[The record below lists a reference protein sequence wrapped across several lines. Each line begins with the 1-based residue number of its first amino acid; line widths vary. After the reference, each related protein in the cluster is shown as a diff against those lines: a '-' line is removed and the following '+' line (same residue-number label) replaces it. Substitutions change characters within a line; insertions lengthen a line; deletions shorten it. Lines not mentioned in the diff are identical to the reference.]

1 VSLPCPLKY
10 CMLCTDGCISCRCT
24 AEFCYICGEKWKT
37 CNCPWFNYEPEED
50 DYVIPIWNPDRPP
63 PPLPVEFAERREQ
76 RARAREEQLRADE
89 ELARRLAQEEGARA
103 PVTPGFSDEYYLPSP
118 LQIDALATL
127 GTIGTGLRNGIR
139 RLAAD
144 YVEATQATRAPA
156 LAPAPRVPRL
166 QQPPRVERRRT
177 EPPRVRQ
184 NRSREEIR
192 ENLVNLLQ
200 EAQDLETRPSPVRA
214 RTEPLRPKTPQ
225 LLLPAPPAPEVAPE
239 PAPAPAP
246 APAPLPSRYLS
257 EARQAHIEEYLRNL
271 EIPAP
276 EPVSPIYEEPRM
288 QLARR
293 RRNHNFAAE
302 YDLDI
307 DRRDLVD
314 MSFRHAPAPAPV
326 PRDPVPE
333 WRLRGLNTGRLGLND
348 PWNQHPAHAHP
359 MFRRA
364 MATGEVPR
372 RWGAERRGY

>member
-1 VSLPCPLKY
+1 
-10 CMLCTDGCISCRCT
+10 MLCANGYISCRCT

-50 DYVIPIWNPDRPP
+50 DYVIPIWNPDRPVP
-63 PPLPVEFAERREQ
+63 PPPAEFAERREQ

-89 ELARRLAQEEGARA
+89 ALARRLAQEEGARVPA
-103 PVTPGFSDEYYLPSP
+103 TPGHSDEYYLPSP

-144 YVEATQATRAPA
+144 YVEATQAARAPA
-156 LAPAPRVPRL
+156 LALAPTPARVPRL

-200 EAQDLETRPSPVRA
+200 EAQDLETRPSPRRVQ
-214 RTEPLRPKTPQ
+214 TEPPPPKTPQ
-225 LLLPAPPAPEVAPE
+225 LLLPAPPAPEPVTE
-239 PAPAPAP
+239 PAPAS
-246 APAPLPSRYLS
+246 APLPSPSRYLS

-271 EIPAP
+271 EITEP

-288 QLARR
+288 QLSRR
-293 RRNHNFAAE
+293 RRNHNFSD

-307 DRRDLVD
+307 DRRELVD
-314 MSFRHAPAPAPV
+314 MSFGHAPASAPI
-326 PRDPVPE
+326 PRDPVAE
-333 WRLRGLNTGRLGLND
+333 WRPRELHTGHLGLNI
-348 PWNQHPAHAHP
+348 PFHQHPAHAHP